1 MKKAV
6 IFDLDGTL
14 ADSLESIWYCAN
26 YAIGTCGFP
35 PINLEKYK
43 LFVGD
48 GADTLIKRCLT
59 YSGDVEGTNFDKVFL
74 QYQLF
79 FKEHCMYHVKPYDGI
94 MELLDNL
101 KQAGIKIAVFSN
113 KPHSRTLDV
122 VETLFGKDYFDEI
135 LGHEDDRPKKPN
147 ATGVFYLAEKLGIDV
162 QDIAYVGDTSTDML
176 TGKNAGVWTI
186 GVLWGF
192 RDREE
197 LEKYKADVIV
207 DKPSDILSQVL

>member
-26 YAIGTCGFP
+26 YAIGTCGFD
-35 PINLEKYK
+35 PIPLEKYNI
-43 LFVGD
+43 FVGD
-48 GADTLIKRCLT
+48 GADTLIKRCLA
-59 YSGDVEGTNFDKVFL
+59 YSGDTEGEYFEKAFL
-74 QYQLF
+74 QFQLF

-94 MELLDNL
+94 PETLDAL

-113 KPHSRTLDV
+113 KPHERTVDV

-135 LGHEDDRPKKPN
+135 LGQADDRPKKPSPN
-147 ATGVFYLAEKLGIDV
+147 GVFYLAEKLGVEI
-162 QDIAYVGDTSTDML
+162 QDIAYVGDTSTDMM
-176 TGKNAGVWTI
+176 TGKSAGALTI

-192 RDREE
+192 RGRDE
-197 LEKYKADVIV
+197 LEKYKADVII

>member
-26 YAIGTCGFP
+26 YPIGTCGLD
-35 PINLEKYK
+35 PIPLEKYNI
-43 LFVGD
+43 FVGD
-48 GADTLIKRCLT
+48 GADTLIKRCLA
-59 YSGDVEGTNFDKVFL
+59 YSGDTEGEYFEKAFL

-94 MELLDNL
+94 PETLDAL
-101 KQAGIKIAVFSN
+101 KQAGIKLAVFSN
-113 KPHSRTLDV
+113 KPHERTVDV

-135 LGHEDDRPKKPN
+135 LGQADDRPKKPSPN
-147 ATGVFYLAEKLGIDV
+147 GVFYLAEKLGVEI
-162 QDIAYVGDTSTDML
+162 QDIAYVGDTSTDMM
-176 TGKNAGVWTI
+176 TGKSAGAWTI

-192 RDREE
+192 RGRDE
-197 LEKYKADVIV
+197 LEKYKADVII